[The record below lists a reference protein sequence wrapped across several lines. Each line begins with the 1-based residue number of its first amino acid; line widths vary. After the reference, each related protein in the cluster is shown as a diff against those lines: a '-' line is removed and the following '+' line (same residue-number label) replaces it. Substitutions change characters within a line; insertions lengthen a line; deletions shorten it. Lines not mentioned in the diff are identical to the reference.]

1 MNMTRRM
8 KKKNIAI
15 IPARSG
21 SKGLKDKNIK
31 LLRGIPLLGY
41 SVAAAQKSGFF
52 DEVMVSTDSVA
63 YAEIAQKCGAAVPFL
78 RSTELGSDSAGSWAV
93 VREVLKNYENLEM
106 QFDTVCLLQPTSP
119 LRTAEDIVGAYALL
133 EEKQANAVT
142 SVCLVDHSP
151 LWSMVLPEDQS
162 LRKFRQSIL
171 SNRQRQQLDTYYRLN
186 GAIYIRKL
194 EYGDSGIVIMEEPEY
209 AYVMERSNSVDI
221 DTLED
226 FQLAEF
232 IIDKK

>member
-1 MNMTRRM
+1 M

-31 LLRGIPLLGY
+31 LLNGIPLLGY
-41 SVAAAQKSGFF
+41 SVSAAQRTGLF
-52 DEVMVSTDSVA
+52 DEIMVSTDSTI
-63 YAEIAQKCGAAVPFL
+63 YAEIAQKSGAAVPFL
-78 RSTELGSDSAGSWAV
+78 RSSELGSDSAGSWEV
-93 VREVLKNYENLEM
+93 VKEVLKRYAILGV

-119 LRTAEDIVGAYALL
+119 LRTTEDIIGAYALL
-133 EEKQANAVT
+133 NEKQANAVT

-162 LRKFRQSIL
+162 LEEFRHSIS

-194 EYGDSGIVIMEEPEY
+194 EYRNSDIVIMDDREY

-221 DTLED
+221 DTIDD
-226 FQLAEF
+226 FRLAEVM
-232 IIDKK
+232 IGGYGAEE